1 MSQTID
7 NRVVEMVFDNKNFEK
22 GVGQTLNSLENL
34 NKGLNK
40 IDGRSLDTLSA
51 SANNVDLSR
60 ISEGVEA
67 LTRRFSTLGIVG
79 MSVINNL
86 TTGLMGIV
94 KNGLNQIVTG
104 GARRAA
110 NIEQARFMLQGLKK
124 DVDKFMADADYAV
137 SGTAYGL
144 DAAAKAA
151 AQFAASGIDA
161 GDEMRKA
168 LRGISG
174 VAAMT
179 NSSYEEISQ
188 IFTRV
193 AGTDRLYATDLNSIS
208 FRGINAAAT
217 LAEYLNK
224 VNHTSKYTEKTV
236 HDMVSKG
243 TIDFKTFAA
252 AMDDAFGDQS
262 QKANETFTGALSN
275 VNAALSRIGEKF
287 QTPYRDNLR
296 KVFVALI
303 PVLNGVKAGLQPV
316 IALYSFFMEK
326 ASGVTTKFLNSLVKL
341 DKEGKFVSFSKKIQ
355 PLIDGLNKLV
365 KLDKDGN
372 FAGPGQALMKLYGTL
387 RVFRSEHSTFD
398 GLISAFEILKSAGE
412 NLLRGI
418 KPLGNTF
425 GIIFTNIGRSLLVI
439 TDAIGRYI
447 TRFKDFTETNKTFIF
462 MGTNVRHAIERF
474 NRMLTKMFEILG
486 KASGSLVSFIKN
498 TGIVSTVLGVLAD
511 AFNRL
516 KDGVSGYKERFSG
529 VRDALKSMGDY
540 LKNTH
545 VSKILDTLADS
556 FGRLGKIFAAVGTAI
571 GSGIHALL
579 SVLQP
584 GDFRPLLQLINGGL
598 FTAILYGMSNM
609 FRTFNGY
616 IKKFESGQLK
626 AMGKNG
632 PLFTVLRTLDQLRDT
647 LFAYERTL
655 KADILLKI
663 AGAVAVLAGS
673 LWLLSSI
680 DQKKLLGAIAALGV
694 LLTFLTSS
702 FVIINKM
709 LGAGGWKGEFANMMN
724 MYTYTRV
731 GTMLLLMAGAI
742 MVLAE
747 ATRRIADLN
756 PDELARGLKGVTVLI
771 VALMGM
777 LTTVTLLDRSKHATG
792 LKGIVSTSL
801 GLLIMAEAIGVLSKS
816 VEKLGALDTDAL
828 IKGLATVVALMSA
841 MMLFTVAARDS
852 KRMTSIGVGL
862 LIMAEAIAVLGK
874 SVEKLGNI
882 DAEVLIKGLG
892 AVITLLISLGA
903 FTRIAGGSK
912 NMITISVGLLI
923 LVEALKRLWEV
934 VLSFGVLD
942 TRTLAKGLI
951 SVAAALGVMAG
962 ALLIIK
968 RAGSGIRSA
977 ASIYILAEALTTLT
991 GVIKDLGEMN
1001 GGSIAKALVSIAGAL
1016 IVMGGALRLMGGNIL
1031 GAAGIF
1037 VLVAALNAFVPV
1049 LRTLA
1054 YMPGENIAK
1063 ALVALAASFAV
1074 LGGAAALLSPLIP
1087 AMVGLAGALA
1097 LLGLAVTAFGGGIA
1111 LLGIGF
1117 RALSGLTSDSLVTIT
1132 ETLGFIA
1139 EAIAGF
1145 VVSLGEHAVEFAAAG
1160 MKMLLAFLDGIR
1172 ENIGHIAGVAF
1183 EIAEEFIRKLSE
1195 KLPDLIDAG
1204 VTLIVALI
1212 DGLATAIYSRAGELA
1227 GAMDR
1232 LVGALA
1238 YFALE
1243 ALKTIVK
1250 HLPGGEMFA
1259 EWIDSLENDIVEE
1272 FDLNKMEEAGESMV
1286 KAAAAGT
1293 NAALDSAGFD
1303 TMGAKSGGHYAS
1315 GIESKKQEV
1324 YNASSYLASESG
1336 RGFASENGIGG
1347 GHYNAGAYASEGF
1360 ISGIRSKLD
1369 AVIQAGTDMASAAK
1383 KASMN
1388 ELKEQ
1393 SPSRVFIGIGQYV
1406 GAGFVIGIESYR
1418 DKVAKASA
1426 NLAGMSIET
1435 ANSLSKR
1442 LADSL
1447 SDDTMHPTI
1456 SPVLDL
1462 SNVEAGSGRISSMFT
1477 GVSLG
1482 ASLSFANQASA
1493 SMRTIQNESQV
1504 AAMTA
1509 DRLIRKMDALEQV
1522 VSTNRIDP
1530 ELMYEAVH
1538 AGASNA
1544 TPTIRINNRE
1554 LNRELKDMGVAY
1566 R

>member
-79 MSVINNL
+79 MSVINNI

-94 KNGLNQIVTG
+94 KNGFNQILTG

-224 VNHTSKYTEKTV
+224 VNHTSEYTEKRV
-236 HDMVSKG
+236 HEMVSAG

-387 RVFRSEHSTFD
+387 RVFRSEHSGTFD
-398 GLISAFEILKSAGE
+398 GLISAFEVLKSAGE

-418 KPLGNTF
+418 KPLGSTF

-486 KASGSLVSFIKN
+486 KASGSLVSFIEN
-498 TGIVSTVLGVLAD
+498 NGIVSTVLGVLAD

-516 KDGVSGYKERFSG
+516 KDGVSGYKEKFAG
-529 VRDALKSMGDY
+529 VKDALTTIGDY

-545 VSKILDTLADS
+545 VSKILDTIADS

-598 FTAILYGMSNM
+598 ITGILFYMSNF
-609 FRTFNGY
+609 FRTFAGFT
-616 IKKFESGQLK
+616 KRFARMDG
-626 AMGKNG
+626 G
-632 PLFTVLRTLDQLRDT
+632 PLVNVIHTLDQLRDT
-647 LFAYERTL
+647 LFAYERDL
-655 KADILLKI
+655 KADILLKV

-673 LWLLSSI
+673 LWLISAI
-680 DQKKLLGAIAALGV
+680 DQKKLLGAIAAVGA
-694 LLTFLTSS
+694 LLAMINMS
-702 FVIINKM
+702 FMVINKS
-709 LGAGGWKGEFANMMN
+709 LAGNGIMSNVSN

-731 GTMLLLMAGAI
+731 GAMLLLMAGAI

-747 ATRRIADLN
+747 STKRLADLD
-756 PDELARGLKGVTVLI
+756 PDELARGLKSVTVLI

-777 LTTVTLLDRSKHATG
+777 LTTVTLLDRSKHASG
-792 LKGIVSTSL
+792 LKGIVRTSL
-801 GLLIMAEAIGVLSKS
+801 GLLIMAEAVEVLAKS
-816 VEKLGALDTDAL
+816 VEKLGGLDANAL
-828 IKGLATVVALMSA
+828 IKGLTTVVALMSA
-841 MMLFTVAARDS
+841 MALFTVVARDS
-852 KRMTSIGVGL
+852 KRMTSVGVGL

-923 LVEALKRLWEV
+923 LVEALKRLYCV
-934 VLSFGVLD
+934 VESFGALD
-942 TRTLAKGLI
+942 TKVLAKGLI
-951 SVAAALGVMAG
+951 SVGAALGVMAG
-962 ALLIIK
+962 ALLIVK

-991 GVIKDLGEMN
+991 GVIKGLGGMN
-1001 GGSIAKALVSIAGAL
+1001 GGSIAKALVGIAGAL

-1037 VLVAALNAFVPV
+1037 VLVSALNAFVPV

-1183 EIAEEFIRKLSE
+1183 EVAEEFIRKLTE

-1204 VTLIVALI
+1204 VSLIVALI
-1212 DGLATAIYSRAGELA
+1212 DGLATAIYSRAGELT

-1243 ALKTIVK
+1243 ALKTLVK

-1259 EWIDSLENDIVEE
+1259 EWIDDLQDDIVAE
-1272 FDLNKMEEAGESMV
+1272 FDLNKMEEVGESLV
-1286 KAAAAGT
+1286 KSAAAGT
-1293 NAALDSAGFD
+1293 NAALETAGFD

-1324 YNASSYLASESG
+1324 YNASSYLASESAS
-1336 RGFASENGIGG
+1336 GFSSENGVDG
-1347 GHYNAGAYASEGF
+1347 GHYTAGKYASEGF
-1360 ISGIRSKLD
+1360 ISGMRSKLD
-1369 AVIQAGTDMASAAK
+1369 AVIQAGKDMASSAK
-1383 KASMN
+1383 NASMM

-1418 DKVAKASA
+1418 DKVAKASEG
-1426 NLAGMSIET
+1426 LAGMSIET

-1462 SNVEAGSGRISSMFT
+1462 SNVEAGSGRISSMFS

-1504 AAMTA
+1504 AAMAA
-1509 DRLIRKMDALEQV
+1509 DRLVRKMDDLEAKV
-1522 VSTNRIDP
+1522 AASRIDP

-1544 TPTIRINNRE
+1544 TPSIRINNRE
-1554 LNRELKDMGVAY
+1554 LNRELKDMGVVI